1 MWTLENSR
9 QSYFFHQHR
18 LINVSDDVISLC
30 VRGSELYRADILSV
44 HMDEIVGAPLF
55 MKGKWLCWTAVKK
68 QCLIFFFFKYI
79 VSFARFKLFQWPL
92 WGFLS
97 WTEGYQQFCSRV
109 RVLGSIFP
117 LLGLK
122 WQISSGWFKNTWGS
136 GSSSYLMLTFVPV
149 LFCSWPP
156 DGWISAGL
164 WLATVMEDCAGMAA
178 WNQRRKK
185 KEGKKKRK
193 VQITITYV
201 PPQVLTAQ

>member
-1 MWTLENSR
+1 MWFHCVWEVRSSIGPISCQCTWTKLLVPLCLWKENDYVEPQLKS
-9 QSYFFHQHR
+9 
-18 LINVSDDVISLC
+18 NVWFS
-30 VRGSELYRADILSV
+30 
-44 HMDEIVGAPLF
+44 
-55 MKGKWLCWTAVKK
+55 
-68 QCLIFFFFKYI
+68 FFFKYI

-122 WQISSGWFKNTWGS
+122 WQISSGWFKNTWSS
-136 GSSSYLMLTFVPV
+136 GSSSCLMLTFVPV